1 VERVVPFFTPA
12 DLAKRFR
19 KNADDCDRAAM
30 NDIRDLSR
38 QHLKKTAARYRALAD
53 EIDAGRGYATTPRER
68 LNIASPRQPGPT
80 Q

>member
-1 VERVVPFFTPA
+1 MPFFTPA

-30 NDIRDLSR
+30 NDIRDISR
-38 QHLKKTAARYRALAD
+38 QHLKKTAQRYRALAD
-53 EIDAGRGYATTPRER
+53 EMDTGRGHVSPRER
-68 LNIASPRQPGPT
+68 LNIPLPRQPEPT

>member
-1 VERVVPFFTPA
+1 VVERVVPFFTPA

-19 KNADDCDRAAM
+19 KNADDCERAAM
-30 NDIRDLSR
+30 NDIRDISR

-53 EIDAGRGYATTPRER
+53 EIDAGRGYVTPRER
-68 LNIASPRQPGPT
+68 LSIAGPRQPEPT

>member
-1 VERVVPFFTPA
+1 MPLLTPA

-19 KNADDCDRAAM
+19 KNADDCDRAAT
-30 NDIRDLSR
+30 NDIRDISR

-53 EIDAGRGYATTPRER
+53 EIDAKRGGYVTPRER
-68 LNIASPRQPGPT
+68 LNIITPSRQAGRPT

>member
-1 VERVVPFFTPA
+1 MPFFTPA

-19 KNADDCDRAAM
+19 KNADDCERAAM
-30 NDIRDLSR
+30 NDIRDISR

-53 EIDAGRGYATTPRER
+53 EIDAGRAHVTPRER
-68 LNIASPRQPGPT
+68 LNISSQRQQGTT

>member
-19 KNADDCDRAAM
+19 KNADDCDRASM
-30 NDIRDLSR
+30 NDIRDISR
-38 QHLKKTAARYRALAD
+38 QHLKKTAAHYRALAD
-53 EIDAGRGYATTPRER
+53 EIDSGRGTVTPRER
-68 LNIASPRQPGPT
+68 LNIASQRQPEPT